1 MTGSAAGKVLI
12 VAAEHAEALFLEDL
26 LKPSGFE
33 AVPVERLSRALEL
46 LAVGGVA
53 AVLLDLKVA
62 NRQGLGALAS
72 LRRQSPGVP
81 VLALADRGD
90 DAEEIAALRAG
101 AQECLVAHLLD
112 ERSLA
117 RELVSAIERSRA
129 EAAVRASEERLVL
142 AVRGSGDG
150 VWDWHVP
157 SNRVHF
163 SPRWKALL
171 GFGEQEVG
179 ESPEDWFDRVHPDEL
194 AGMLANLN
202 AHLKG
207 TTARFEGEVRMQHRD
222 GGWRWMLLRGLAAR
236 DAWGKASRVAG
247 TMTDVSDRKRAEERL
262 LHDALHDGL
271 TGLPNRALLIDRLSL
286 ALGQARRRHEFRFAV
301 LFLDL
306 DRFKEVNDS
315 LGHDL
320 GDELLVAIAR
330 RLGACL
336 RPGDTVARLGG
347 DEFAVILNDVEGLS
361 RATRVAERVLGQ
373 LAMPFRLGGHHV
385 QTSGSIGIALSSE
398 GYDRPE
404 DMLRDADTAMYRA
417 KSNGRARYEVF
428 DRGML
433 HGAVALHRLEGE
445 LRHAVERGEFTLH
458 YQPIVTLADGS
469 VRGFEALLRW
479 QHPQRGLIYPEEFLA
494 VAEDS
499 GLSVPIGWWVL
510 REACRQARAWGGPPP
525 DGEPPFVSVNVSAKQ
540 FRDRDLVAQLAEI
553 LAETGL
559 DPRRLRLELT
569 EKVLMETSERT
580 EERLARLS
588 QLEVGLDID
597 DFGTGFSSLACLYR
611 YPTTTVKIDRS
622 FVAAV
627 GRPDNGSVL
636 VQTMVALARNLGMD
650 VIAEGVE
657 TEAQRAALCV
667 LDCRQGQGYLF
678 SRPLEAEVVRALQAG
693 CVPVV

>member
-1 MTGSAAGKVLI
+1 VLI

-26 LKPSGFE
+26 LRPSGFE
-33 AVPVERLSRALEL
+33 TVRIDRLSRALEL
-46 LAVGGVA
+46 LSAGGVA
-53 AVLLDLKVA
+53 AVLLDLKVG
-62 NRQGLGALAS
+62 NRQGLAALAA
-72 LRRQSPGVP
+72 LRRRAPGVP
-81 VLALADRGD
+81 VLALADDDD
-90 DAEEIAALRAG
+90 DATALAAVRAG
-101 AQECLVAHLLD
+101 AQQSLVAHLLD
-112 ERSLA
+112 ERGLA
-117 RELVSAIERSRA
+117 REVHAAIERSRGETA
-129 EAAVRASEERLVL
+129 LRLREERLEL
-142 AVRGSGDG
+142 AVSGSGDG
-150 VWDWHVP
+150 VWDWHLP
-157 SNRVHF
+157 SNRVYF
-163 SPRWKALL
+163 SPRWKAML
-171 GFGEQEVG
+171 GFREQEVG

-194 AGMLANLN
+194 ATLLANLN

-207 TTARFEGEVRMQHRD
+207 TTSRFEGEVRMQQKD
-222 GGWRWMLLRGLAAR
+222 GNFRWVLLRGLALR
-236 DAWGKASRVAG
+236 DAWGKANRVAG

-271 TGLPNRALLIDRLSL
+271 TGLPNRALLVDRLSL
-286 ALGQARRRHEFRFAV
+286 ALGQARRRHDYRFAV

-361 RATRVAERVLGQ
+361 RATRVAERVLAQ
-373 LAMPFRLGGHHV
+373 LTLPFRLSGHDL

-398 GYDRPE
+398 GYERPE
-404 DMLRDADTAMYRA
+404 DILRDADTAMYRA
-417 KSNGRARYEVF
+417 KSLGRARFEVF

-458 YQPIVTLADGS
+458 YQPIVSLVDGS
-469 VRGFEALLRW
+469 LRGFEALVRW

-510 REACRQARAWGGPPP
+510 REACRQARAWDSRLPE
-525 DGEPPFVSVNVSAKQ
+525 DEALSMSVNVSAKQ
-540 FRDRDLVAQLAEI
+540 FRERDMVAQVGEI

-569 EKVLMETSERT
+569 EKVLMETAERT
-580 EERLARLS
+580 EERLERLS
-588 QLEVGLDID
+588 ELEVGLDID
-597 DFGTGFSSLACLYR
+597 DFGTGFTSLACLYR
-611 YPTTTVKIDRS
+611 FPTSTVKIDRS

-627 GRPDNGSVL
+627 GRPDNGGVL

-657 TEAQRAALCV
+657 TEAQREALRR
-667 LDCRQGQGYLF
+667 LDCRHGQGYLF
-678 SRPLEAEVVRALQAG
+678 SRPLDAEAARALVLG
-693 CVPVV
+693 RVPVA